1 MPALRPPFSTAAMV
15 ALAFGAAF
23 TLAPAAQ
30 ATLYKW
36 VDANGRVVY
45 SDQPPTGNVKTEVVN
60 APAPPSN
67 PNAVKDLANK
77 ELEYK
82 KQQVD
87 RAEAQQKARDDR
99 DQLVR
104 KNEACMQARAKI
116 TQMGYGNAQILRPND
131 KGEMVVMSDAERA
144 KEKQDLELWLRQNRC
159 PAG

>member
-1 MPALRPPFSTAAMV
+1 MPALRPPFSIAMV

-23 TLAPAAQ
+23 ALAPAAQ

-60 APAPPSN
+60 APAAPSN
-67 PNAVKDLANK
+67 PNAAKDLANK

-99 DQLVR
+99 EQLVR
-104 KNEACMQARAKI
+104 KNEACMQARGRI
-116 TQMGYGNAQILRPND
+116 TQLGYANAQILRPND
-131 KGEMVVMSDAERA
+131 KGEMAVMDDAARA
-144 KEKQDLELWLRQNRC
+144 KEKQDLELWLRQNR
-159 PAG
+159 

>member
-1 MPALRPPFSTAAMV
+1 MPALRPPFSIAMV

-23 TLAPAAQ
+23 ALAPAAQ

-45 SDQPPTGNVKTEVVN
+45 SDQPPTGN
-60 APAPPSN
+60 APAAPSN
-67 PNAVKDLANK
+67 PNAAKDLANK

-99 DQLVR
+99 EQLVR
-104 KNEACMQARAKI
+104 KNEACMQARGRI
-116 TQMGYGNAQILRPND
+116 TQLGYANAQILRPND
-131 KGEMVVMSDAERA
+131 KGEMAVMDDAARA